1 MKKMRKKIFI
11 LLLLFINFMNVHS
24 QNLNGTWILERTIYE
39 NRNPLEINHP
49 LYSAFTKYDFLPNSI
64 KINDQKF
71 NATYLNNLIKL
82 DFRELIFSFENNYLL
97 IQEKGDDK
105 IQILSKKEDFLSK
118 NIEFKSDFEIR
129 NQDTLY
135 ISNEVFKPQFNNEL
149 TFEDFL
155 RKNISKYTSES
166 TKNNLFKSEFVLTK
180 DGKIKDIR
188 ILSGISKSFDNE
200 FIEVLN
206 KTESYFKNDT
216 GKDFLIK
223 HNFNFFQMFKGLTE
237 KIEKEFYAI
246 QKKGNLY
253 FEKNEF
259 EKAIIEYEKLDSM
272 DLNSIRARLGFLYS
286 EAFINLGVSYLA
298 VNKNE
303 DACNS
308 FLKVGDIRNFN
319 VRNYIINFCK

>member
-1 MKKMRKKIFI
+1 MRKKIF
-11 LLLLFINFMNVHS
+11 LLLTFINFINVHS
-24 QNLNGTWILERTIYE
+24 QKLTGTWILEKTIYE
-39 NRNPLEINHP
+39 NGNPLEINHIS
-49 LYSAFTKYDFLPNSI
+49 YSTFTKYDFLTNSI

-71 NATYLNNLIKL
+71 NAKYANNSIKL
-82 DFRELIFSFENNYLL
+82 DFRELLFSFENNNLL

-118 NIEFKSDFEIR
+118 NIEFKSDIEIR

-135 ISNEVFKPQFNNEL
+135 ISNEIYKPQFNNEL

-166 TKNNLFKSEFVLTK
+166 TKNNLFKSEFVLSK
-180 DGKIKDIR
+180 DGKIKDIK

-200 FIEVLN
+200 FIVALN
-206 KTESYFKNDT
+206 KAEAYFKNET

-246 QKKGNLY
+246 HKKGNLH
-253 FEKNEF
+253 FENNEF
-259 EKAIIEYEKLDSM
+259 DKAIIEYEKLNLM
-272 DLNSIRARLGFLYS
+272 DLNSIRERLGFLYS
-286 EAFINLGVSYLA
+286 ETFINLGISYLA

-303 DACNS
+303 EACNS
-308 FLKVGDIRNFN
+308 FLKVGDIKNFK

>member
-1 MKKMRKKIFI
+1 MKKKRKKIF
-11 LLLLFINFMNVHS
+11 LLLLFINFINVHS

-39 NRNPLEINHP
+39 NGNPLEINHP
-49 LYSAFTKYDFLPNSI
+49 LYSTFTKYDFQPNSI

-118 NIEFKSDFEIR
+118 NIEFISDIEIR

-180 DGKIKDIR
+180 DGKIKDIK

-200 FIEVLN
+200 FIVVLN
-206 KTESYFKNDT
+206 KAEVYFKNDT

-223 HNFNFFQMFKGLTE
+223 HNFNFFQIFKGLTE

-259 EKAIIEYEKLDSM
+259 EKAIIEYEKLNIM
-272 DLNSIRARLGFLYS
+272 DLNSIRVRLGFLYS

-298 VNKNE
+298 VNKNVE
-303 DACNS
+303 ACNS

>member
-1 MKKMRKKIFI
+1 MRKKI
-11 LLLLFINFMNVHS
+11 LLLLTFINFINVHS
-24 QNLNGTWILERTIYE
+24 QKLNGTWILEKTVYE
-39 NRNPLEINHP
+39 NGNPLEINHT
-49 LYSAFTKYDFLPNSI
+49 LYSTFTKYDFLTNSI

-71 NATYLNNLIKL
+71 NAKYENNSIKL
-82 DFRELIFSFENNYLL
+82 DFRELFFSFENNYLL
-97 IQEKGDDK
+97 IQEKGDNK

-118 NIEFKSDFEIR
+118 NIEFISDIEIR

-135 ISNEVFKPQFNNEL
+135 ISNEVYKPQFNNEL

-180 DGKIKDIR
+180 EGKIKDIK

-200 FIEVLN
+200 FIVALN
-206 KTESYFKNDT
+206 KAEKYFINET

-237 KIEKEFYAI
+237 KLEKEFYAI

-253 FEKNEF
+253 FENNEF
-259 EKAIIEYEKLDSM
+259 EKAIAEYEKLKIM
-272 DLNSIRARLGFLYS
+272 DLDSIKDRLGFLYS
-286 EAFINLGVSYLA
+286 EAFINLGISYLV

-303 DACNS
+303 EACNS
-308 FLKVGDIRNFN
+308 FLKVGDLRNFK
-319 VRNYIINFCK
+319 VRNYLINFCK

>member
-1 MKKMRKKIFI
+1 MRKKIF
-11 LLLLFINFMNVHS
+11 LLLMFINFINVHS
-24 QNLNGTWILERTIYE
+24 QKLNGTWIVEKTIYE
-39 NRNPLEINHP
+39 NGNPLEINHP
-49 LYSAFTKYDFLPNSI
+49 LYSAFTKYDFLTNSI

-71 NATYLNNLIKL
+71 NAKYVNNSIKL
-82 DFRELIFSFENNYLL
+82 DFRELMFSFENDYLL

-118 NIEFKSDFEIR
+118 NVEYKSEIEVR

-135 ISNEVFKPQFNNEL
+135 ISNEIYKPAFNNEL
-149 TFEDFL
+149 TFEDYL

-180 DGKIKDIR
+180 DGKIKDIK

-200 FIEVLN
+200 FIVALN
-206 KTESYFKNDT
+206 KSEAYFKNET

-223 HNFNFFQMFKGLTE
+223 HNFNFFQMFNRFTE
-237 KIEKEFYAI
+237 KLEKEFYAI
-246 QKKGNLY
+246 HKKGNLH

-259 EKAIIEYEKLDSM
+259 DKAIIEYEKLNIM
-272 DLNSIRARLGFLYS
+272 DLNSIRERLGFLYS
-286 EAFINLGVSYLA
+286 DTFINLGISYLV

-303 DACNS
+303 EACNS
-308 FLKVGDIRNFN
+308 FLKVGDKRNFK

>member
-1 MKKMRKKIFI
+1 MKKKRKKIF
-11 LLLLFINFMNVHS
+11 LLLLFINFINVHS

-39 NRNPLEINHP
+39 NGNPLEINHP
-49 LYSAFTKYDFLPNSI
+49 LYSTFTKYDFQPNSI

-118 NIEFKSDFEIR
+118 NIEFISDIEIR

-180 DGKIKDIR
+180 DGKIKDIK

-200 FIEVLN
+200 FIVVLN
-206 KTESYFKNDT
+206 KAEVYFKNDT

-237 KIEKEFYAI
+237 KIEKEFYVI

-259 EKAIIEYEKLDSM
+259 EKAIIEYEKLNIM
-272 DLNSIRARLGFLYS
+272 DLNSIRVRLGFLYS
-286 EAFINLGVSYLA
+286 GVFINLGVSYLA
-298 VNKNE
+298 VNKNIE
-303 DACNS
+303 ACNS

>member
-1 MKKMRKKIFI
+1 MRQKI
-11 LLLLFINFMNVHS
+11 LLLLLTFINFINVHS
-24 QNLNGTWILERTIYE
+24 QKLNGTWILEKTVYE
-39 NRNPLEINHP
+39 NGNPLEINHT
-49 LYSAFTKYDFLPNSI
+49 LYSTFTEYEFLTNSI

-71 NATYLNNLIKL
+71 NAKFTNNSIKL
-82 DFRELIFSFENNYLL
+82 DFRELLFSFENNYLL

-118 NIEFKSDFEIR
+118 NIEFKSEIEIR

-135 ISNEVFKPQFNNEL
+135 ISNEVYKPQFNNEL

-180 DGKIKDIR
+180 EGKIKDIK

-200 FIEVLN
+200 FIVALN
-206 KTESYFKNDT
+206 KAERYFKNQT

-237 KIEKEFYAI
+237 KTEKEFYAI
-246 QKKGNLY
+246 QKKGNLH
-253 FEKNEF
+253 FQNNEF
-259 EKAIIEYEKLDSM
+259 DKAIIEYEKLNIM
-272 DLNSIRARLGFLYS
+272 DLNSIKERLGFLYS
-286 EAFINLGVSYLA
+286 EAFINLGISYLA

-303 DACNS
+303 EACNS
-308 FLKVGDIRNFN
+308 FSKVGDIRNFK
-319 VRNYIINFCK
+319 VRNYLINFCR

>member
-1 MKKMRKKIFI
+1 MKKMRKKIFL
-11 LLLLFINFMNVHS
+11 LLLLFINFINVHS
-24 QNLNGTWILERTIYE
+24 QNLNGSWILERTIYE
-39 NRNPLEINHP
+39 NGNPLEINHP

-82 DFRELIFSFENNYLL
+82 DFRELIFSFENNYLF

-272 DLNSIRARLGFLYS
+272 DLNSIRVRLGFLYS